1 MMACIGEPISWPRL
15 EAFALGAPDP
25 AIPLH
30 TAACPACRHC
40 LEHIRGDTVAL
51 RPLGQTGGDDI
62 ELPPLDQT
70 RGDDIELP
78 PLDQTRGDDIELA
91 PLDQTR
97 GDDIA
102 LRPRDQMRGGDIAL
116 LPARAWWRAPRWW
129 DARGRSRARR
139 SAQPQ
144 HRWWPAVALAAA
156 ALVAIAVFARA
167 IAPSSRPG
175 ADPLGVVAVKG
186 VGDVQ
191 LELVRERAG
200 EIRRDASTFARGD
213 RWKVIVTCAP
223 RASTWVEVSV
233 SDGAT
238 SDHPIAPAQ
247 LACGNRVVVP
257 GAFAITGIGA
267 NRVCVRI
274 AASPGAPAASA
285 CATLRPE

>member
-51 RPLGQTGGDDI
+51 RPLGQTRGDDV
-62 ELPPLDQT
+62 ELLPLDQT
-70 RGDDIELP
+70 RG
-78 PLDQTRGDDIELA
+78 
-91 PLDQTR
+91 
-97 GDDIA
+97 
-102 LRPRDQMRGGDIAL
+102 GDIAPVFDGAEQRR
-116 LPARAWWRAPRWW
+116 PARAWWRAPRWW
-129 DARGRSRARR
+129 EARRRSRARR
-139 SAQPQ
+139 SAQPGQ
-144 HRWWPAVALAAA
+144 RWWPAVALAAA
-156 ALVAIAVFARA
+156 ALVAIAVLAPV
-167 IAPSSRPG
+167 ISPSSPPG
-175 ADPLGVVAVKG
+175 SAPLGVVAVKG
-186 VGDVQ
+186 IGDVR

-223 RASTWVEVSV
+223 RTSTWVEVSV

-285 CATLRPE
+285 CTTLRPE